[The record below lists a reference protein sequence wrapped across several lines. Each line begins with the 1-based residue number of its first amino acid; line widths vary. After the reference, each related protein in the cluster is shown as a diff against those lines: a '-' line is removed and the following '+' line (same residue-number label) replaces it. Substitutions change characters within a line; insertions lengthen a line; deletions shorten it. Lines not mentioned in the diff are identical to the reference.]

1 MTILQLEALPH
12 LVTGWVAN
20 PVRAGRPITA
30 TVLSLDAV
38 LLHEHSRLPRD
49 QGTATILSSNAVL
62 LPQQVLVPSA
72 LIACAV
78 LGLVHDAVSIGAAR
92 PVL

>member
-1 MTILQLEALPH
+1 MVPVLHWVWAMDCPLHLGAHHLTGALTILQLEALPH

-62 LPQQVLVPSA
+62 LP
-72 LIACAV
+72 
-78 LGLVHDAVSIGAAR
+78 
-92 PVL
+92 